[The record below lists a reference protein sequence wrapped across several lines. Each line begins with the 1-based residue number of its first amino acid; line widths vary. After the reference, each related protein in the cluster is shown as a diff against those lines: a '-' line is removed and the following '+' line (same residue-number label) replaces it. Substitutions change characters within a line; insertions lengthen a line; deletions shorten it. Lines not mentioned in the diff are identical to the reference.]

1 MTNDCRDENSNV
13 RQRQNLSSHG
23 PLMTPPWGLRKP
35 IESADF
41 ASASSS
47 DSLDSFASMSLSES
61 RSTAPDTRSSHMFES
76 VAATP
81 ENQSI
86 HSPSPYS
93 PFERHQISENTA
105 YTDMNYRLP
114 SPPIDWKPYPV
125 ERAINPGMNERSRP
139 IFQPQYASMN
149 DGHIYGRGYG
159 LGYGPEYQSQYPG
172 YGPQSLQAPPWPPSE
187 GSTDVPDPERKKK
200 LQAITELIERQK
212 IEYDKLQ
219 RELEDKAAQAQK
231 EIDERNA
238 REAAERA
245 TMEAV
250 AAKTVWEKKVE
261 LEKRQALLEFEEAQR
276 KAMVDSKEAQKRAAE
291 EKAAWETRIE
301 EERKVSLA
309 KGAEMAI
316 RKLEAE
322 RKKEEE
328 RIARE
333 KETEAELRSK
343 HIMIPWPSIPS
354 FLKRS

>member
-1 MTNDCRDENSNV
+1 
-13 RQRQNLSSHG
+13 
-23 PLMTPPWGLRKP
+23 
-35 IESADF
+35 
-41 ASASSS
+41 
-47 DSLDSFASMSLSES
+47 
-61 RSTAPDTRSSHMFES
+61 
-76 VAATP
+76 
-81 ENQSI
+81 
-86 HSPSPYS
+86 
-93 PFERHQISENTA
+93 
-105 YTDMNYRLP
+105 
-114 SPPIDWKPYPV
+114 
-125 ERAINPGMNERSRP
+125 
-139 IFQPQYASMN
+139 
-149 DGHIYGRGYG
+149 
-159 LGYGPEYQSQYPG
+159 
-172 YGPQSLQAPPWPPSE
+172 
-187 GSTDVPDPERKKK
+187 
-200 LQAITELIERQK
+200 LIERQK